1 MKKFAFFEK
10 YKKMSVVSKATIW
23 FMVCSLIQKGISFLT
38 TPIFTRMLTKE
49 QYGIYS
55 VYLSWL
61 QIFTIIA
68 TFRLDYSVFN
78 KGMSK
83 YSNDRDGYTS
93 SMLGVTTLIT
103 TVMLCVYL
111 LFQDQ
116 INALTELSTLITLGI
131 FMELYTIPAISF
143 WSLRQRYDFRYV
155 SVVVCTLA
163 SAILNALIGVLA
175 VYFAEDKG
183 VARIFSCVLVNVAI
197 GIIIYIQVMRKGKKF
212 FDLKYIK
219 FAILFNIPL
228 ILHYFSTYIIEQSDR
243 IMIMKLV
250 NVEAA
255 ALYSV
260 AYTVG
265 GIIKIFTAA
274 LTNTLIPLQYRL
286 LERLDCRAL
295 RRQISSIMAGIVV
308 LITGVA
314 AIGPEVVLILGGEK
328 YLPAVYVMPPVAA
341 SVFFS
346 FLYTLLANIEFY
358 FNKNKFAMKISF
370 VGAVV
375 NIVLNLL
382 LIPVCG
388 YVAAAYT
395 TLISYIIYAVG
406 HALYVRRIVQEK
418 GLEEVLDMKLLA
430 CLGVGSIA
438 LSVFISFFYQM
449 TWVRYGIIAVLIVF
463 VFVNRKEVYQ
473 IVKGKTFDKEN
484 Q

>member
-1 MKKFAFFEK
+1 MKRFALIEK

-49 QYGIYS
+49 QYGLYS

-93 SMLGVTTLIT
+93 SMLGITTLIT
-103 TVMLCVYL
+103 TVMLCIYL
-111 LFQDQ
+111 LFQNQ
-116 INALTELSTLITLGI
+116 INSLTELSTFITLGI

-143 WSLRQRYDFRYV
+143 WSLRQRYDFRYI
-155 SVVVCTLA
+155 SVVICTLT
-163 SAILNALIGVLA
+163 SAILNALVGVLA
-175 VYFAEDKG
+175 VYFSENKG

-197 GIIIYIQVMRKGKKF
+197 GIIIYIQVMRRGKKF
-212 FDLKYIK
+212 FNLEYIK
-219 FAILFNIPL
+219 FAVLFNIPL

-295 RRQISSIMAGIVV
+295 KRQISSIMAGIVV
-308 LITGVA
+308 LITAVA
-314 AIGPEVVLILGGEK
+314 AIGPEVVMILGGEK

-370 VGAVV
+370 VGAMV
-375 NIVLNLL
+375 NIGLNLV
-382 LIPVCG
+382 LIPVFG

-406 HALYVRRIVQEK
+406 HALYVQRIVREK
-418 GLEEVLDMKLLA
+418 KLEDVFDGKLLT
-430 CLGVGSIA
+430 CLGIGSIV

-449 TWVRYGIIAVLIVF
+449 TWIRYGIIIALIILVFIKRKDVL
-463 VFVNRKEVYQ
+463 Q
-473 IVKGKTFDKEN
+473 IVKGKMVDKEN
-484 Q
+484 

>member
-1 MKKFAFFEK
+1 MKRFALIEK

-49 QYGIYS
+49 QYGLYS

-93 SMLGVTTLIT
+93 SMLGITTLIT
-103 TVMLCVYL
+103 TVMLCIYL
-111 LFQDQ
+111 LFQNQ
-116 INALTELSTLITLGI
+116 INSLTELSTFITLGI

-143 WSLRQRYDFRYV
+143 WSLRQRYDFRYI
-155 SVVVCTLA
+155 SVVICTLT
-163 SAILNALIGVLA
+163 SAILNALVGVLA
-175 VYFAEDKG
+175 VYFSENKG

-197 GIIIYIQVMRKGKKF
+197 GIIIYIQVMRRGKKF
-212 FDLKYIK
+212 FNLEYIK
-219 FAILFNIPL
+219 FAVLFNIPL

-295 RRQISSIMAGIVV
+295 KRQISSIMAGIVV
-308 LITGVA
+308 LITAVA
-314 AIGPEVVLILGGEK
+314 AIGPEVVMILGGEK

-370 VGAVV
+370 VGAMV
-375 NIVLNLL
+375 NIGLNLV
-382 LIPVCG
+382 LIPVFG

-406 HALYVRRIVQEK
+406 HALYVQRIVREK
-418 GLEEVLDMKLLA
+418 KLEDVFDGKLLT
-430 CLGVGSIA
+430 CLGIGSIV

-449 TWVRYGIIAVLIVF
+449 TWIRYGIIIALIIF
-463 VFVNRKEVYQ
+463 VFIKRKDVLQ
-473 IVKGKTFDKEN
+473 IVKGKMVDKEN
-484 Q
+484 

>member
-1 MKKFAFFEK
+1 MKRFALIEK

-49 QYGIYS
+49 QYGLYS

-93 SMLGVTTLIT
+93 SMLGITTLIT
-103 TVMLCVYL
+103 TVMLCIYL
-111 LFQDQ
+111 LFQNQ
-116 INALTELSTLITLGI
+116 INSLTELSTFITLGI

-143 WSLRQRYDFRYV
+143 WSLRQRYDFRYI
-155 SVVVCTLA
+155 SVVICTLT
-163 SAILNALIGVLA
+163 SAILNALVGVLA
-175 VYFAEDKG
+175 VYFSENKG

-197 GIIIYIQVMRKGKKF
+197 GIIIYIQVMLRGKKF
-212 FDLKYIK
+212 FNLEYIK
-219 FAILFNIPL
+219 FAVLFNIPL

-295 RRQISSIMAGIVV
+295 KRQISSIMAGIVV
-308 LITGVA
+308 LITAVA
-314 AIGPEVVLILGGEK
+314 AIGPEVVMILGGEK

-370 VGAVV
+370 VGAMV
-375 NIVLNLL
+375 NIGLNLV
-382 LIPVCG
+382 LIPVFG

-406 HALYVRRIVQEK
+406 HALYVQRIVREK
-418 GLEEVLDMKLLA
+418 KLEDVFDGKLLT
-430 CLGVGSIA
+430 CLGIGSIV

-449 TWVRYGIIAVLIVF
+449 TWIRYGIIIALIIF
-463 VFVNRKEVYQ
+463 VFIKRKDVLQ
-473 IVKGKTFDKEN
+473 IVKGKMVDKEN
-484 Q
+484 

>member
-1 MKKFAFFEK
+1 
-10 YKKMSVVSKATIW
+10 MSVVSRATVW
-23 FMVCSLIQKGISFLT
+23 FMVCSVIQKGISFLT

-49 QYGIYS
+49 QYGLYS

-61 QIFTIIA
+61 QIFTIIT

-83 YSNDRDGYTS
+83 YPDDRDGYTS

-103 TVMLCVYL
+103 TVMLCIYL
-111 LFQDQ
+111 LFQEQ
-116 INALTELSTLITLGI
+116 INSFTELSTLITLGI
-131 FMELYTIPAISF
+131 FLELYMMPAISF
-143 WSLRQRYDFRYV
+143 WSLRLRYDFKYV
-155 SVVVCTLA
+155 PVVICTLA
-163 SAILNALIGVLA
+163 SAFLNAIVGIVA

-183 VARIFSCVLVNVAI
+183 VARIFSCVLVHVAI
-197 GIIIYIQVMRKGKKF
+197 GVLIYFRVIIKGKKF
-212 FDLKYIK
+212 LDWQYIK

-250 NVEAA
+250 NAEAA

-286 LERLDCRAL
+286 LEKMDCRAL
-295 RRQISSIMAGIVV
+295 KHQISIIMAGIVV
-308 LITGVA
+308 LITVVA
-314 AIGPEVVLILGGEK
+314 AVGPELVLILGGEK
-328 YLPAVYVMPPVAA
+328 YLPAIYVMPPVAA

-375 NIVLNLL
+375 NIGLNLL
-382 LIPVCG
+382 LIPIFG

-395 TLISYIIYAVG
+395 TLISYMIYAVG
-406 HALYVRRIVQEK
+406 HTMYVQRIVKENK
-418 GLEEVLDMKLLA
+418 IDELINVKLLA
-430 CLGVGSIA
+430 FMGVGSIA
-438 LSVFISFFYQM
+438 ISIVISFFYE
-449 TWVRYGIIAVLIVF
+449 VRWARYSIVLILLVMAF
-463 VFVNRKEVYQ
+463 MKRKELVK
-473 IVKGKTFDKEN
+473 IVKGKSV
-484 Q
+484 